1 MNTHAKSTRRAGPQ
15 ITCGRSAV
23 GASSSASRRALSS
36 AICSSCVESFAS
48 CSCSR
53 SCCSRKEGLRVASAP
68 ARCGSAAGAGAGAAA
83 AAAGCIAC
91 PGLGLSRHWKMER
104 SAPPALMS
112 SSWSGGV
119 PWFLAGSGSAFERS
133 LHLVRVRVRVRVSVR
148 VRVRVR
154 VRISGQGQGQG

>member
-1 MNTHAKSTRRAGPQ
+1 MNTHAKVHDTPWWPQ

-53 SCCSRKEGLRVASAP
+53 SCCSRKEGLRVAFAP
-68 ARCGSAAGAGAGAAA
+68 ARCASAAGAGAGAAA
-83 AAAGCIAC
+83 AAAAAGAGCIAC

-119 PWFLAGSGSAFERS
+119 PWFLVGSGSDFERS
-133 LHLVRVRVRVRVSVR
+133 LHLVRV
-148 VRVRVR
+148 
-154 VRISGQGQGQG
+154 SGQGQG